1 MSLIQNLIRSLLPAK
16 LAADMEAD
24 SKRWVLTCPNC
35 NHVQSVWEIG
45 GVRYKAFSKG
55 KRTGI
60 RCLNCKQWHMMPMT
74 YQK

>member
-35 NHVQSVWEIG
+35 GHVQSVWDIG

-55 KRTGI
+55 KWTGI